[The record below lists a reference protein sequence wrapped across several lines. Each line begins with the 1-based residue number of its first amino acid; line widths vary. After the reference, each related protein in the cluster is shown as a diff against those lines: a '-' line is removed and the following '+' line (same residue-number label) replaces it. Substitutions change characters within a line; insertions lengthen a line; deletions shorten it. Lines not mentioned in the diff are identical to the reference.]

1 MAPTTQDSKKWSKA
15 TTWAEHHFEQG
26 LSNTD
31 SKCEPKY
38 DLKFGSK
45 YDSKYKPKYKPK
57 YEPKYKP
64 KYDPKYNSRL
74 EELVQGYHMGMFK
87 VQKHSI

>member
-15 TTWAEHHFEQG
+15 TTWAEHHFEEG
-26 LSNTD
+26 LSNMD
-31 SKCEPKY
+31 SKYEPKY
-38 DLKFGSK
+38 DLKLDSK
-45 YDSKYKPKYKPK
+45 YDSKY
-57 YEPKYKP
+57 EP

-74 EELVQGYHMGMFK
+74 EELLQGYHMCMYK

>member
-26 LSNTD
+26 LSNMD
-31 SKCEPKY
+31 SKYEPKY

-45 YDSKYKPKYKPK
+45 YDSKYKPKC
-57 YEPKYKP
+57 EA

-74 EELVQGYHMGMFK
+74 EELVQGYHMGIFK

>member
-1 MAPTTQDSKKWSKA
+1 MAPTTQDLKKWSKA

-31 SKCEPKY
+31 SKCDSKYNPKYEPKY
-38 DLKFGSK
+38 DLKLDSK
-45 YDSKYKPKYKPK
+45 YDSKY
-57 YEPKYKP
+57 EP

-74 EELVQGYHMGMFK
+74 EELLQGYHMCMYK

>member
-26 LSNTD
+26 LSNMD
-31 SKCEPKY
+31 SKYEPKY

-45 YDSKYKPKYKPK
+45 YDSKYKPKY
-57 YEPKYKP
+57 
-64 KYDPKYNSRL
+64 DPKYNSRL
-74 EELVQGYHMGMFK
+74 EELVEGYHMGMFK